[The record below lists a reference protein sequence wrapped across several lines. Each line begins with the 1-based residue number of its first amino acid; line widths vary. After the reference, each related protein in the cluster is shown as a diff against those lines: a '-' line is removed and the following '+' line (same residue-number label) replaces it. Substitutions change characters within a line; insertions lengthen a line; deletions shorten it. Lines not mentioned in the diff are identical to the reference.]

1 MFIEAEEKGSISV
14 KTLLQ
19 RARSGDDKAFVQIF
33 QEHVPTL
40 WRTAMGCLHDENDA
54 ADALQE
60 TTIKAWRTLPSF
72 KGHADIGT
80 WLTRILLNTCFDT
93 LRARKKLIPFSD
105 ITEADTPASAE
116 FQSGN
121 NDCNRANDFASSVS
135 DRLDVEA
142 ILVRLPDDDRAIL
155 TLFYANDFSIRQISE
170 ILGISEAAVRT
181 RLTRARERFKRFYTD
196 QPSSQTSNQPSD
208 QASPSVSEHAISSSQ
223 RITGAAL

>member
-1 MFIEAEEKGSISV
+1 MKD
-14 KTLLQ
+14 LLQ
-19 RARSGDDKAFVQIF
+19 RARLGDDKAFAQLF
-33 QEHVPTL
+33 QECVPAL
-40 WRTAMGCLHDENDA
+40 WRTAMGCLRDENDA

-60 TTIKAWRTLPSF
+60 TTIKAWRALPSF
-72 KGHADIGT
+72 KGHADIST

-105 ITEADTPASAE
+105 IAEVDTPLGAE

-121 NDCNRANDFASSVS
+121 NDRNRVNDFASSVS

-142 ILVRLPDDDRAIL
+142 ILVRLPDDDQAIL
-155 TLFYANDFSIRQISE
+155 TLFYVNDFSIRQISE
-170 ILGISEAAVRT
+170 ILDISEGAVRT

-208 QASPSVSEHAISSSQ
+208 QASPPASKHAISNSQ